1 MDLLTIIVSIATPFT
16 IAFLALVI
24 VREGQNER
32 STENA
37 RRDVR
42 QDSQDKQR
50 TQDNQQFMLLF
61 ATLTGKQG
69 ELQRA
74 VERSERSVNKKV
86 ETSADDTTQSLE
98 DFKDLFIMTIDM
110 MMEDPRA
117 TRERIKR
124 MQKAW
129 AEGDMNKAQ
138 AVADE
143 TQPTAESVVT

>member
-24 VREGQNER
+24 VREGQKER
-32 STENA
+32 AAENI
-37 RRDVR
+37 RRENR
-42 QDSQDKQR
+42 LEAQETQR
-50 TQDNQQFMLLF
+50 LQERQQFMLLF
-61 ATLTGKQG
+61 GTLTGKQG
-69 ELQRA
+69 ELLRA
-74 VERSERSVNKKV
+74 VERSERKIGSQV

-143 TQPTAESVVT
+143 TQPTTESVVT